1 MQDDINAFHAPPP
14 EINDNISKEDRKEV
28 APDEFGNILLGASQP
43 KLMFEDVKN

>member
-1 MQDDINAFHAPPP
+1 MQDDINAFHAPSP

-28 APDEFGNILLGASQP
+28 APDKFGNILLGALQP